1 MTIVCSLMEASL
13 TRINSFRSF
22 ISIPEAQKIKLT
34 DLQLFR
40 YSLCIQF
47 NVVLVT
53 GTWLTN
59 NDYVPNFKNYKAE
72 TLHRNDKKGGGVAIY
87 LKQNLPFH
95 TIGEL

>member
-34 DLQLFR
+34 DLQL
-40 YSLCIQF
+40 IQF

-87 LKQNLPFH
+87 LKQSLPFH